1 MCLYIAA
8 HNIVLPNDA
17 VKALVGELILP
28 LYQSVKDDGFITGS
42 SDSKIKLIHQHVPDL
57 VYKSPGAR

>member
-1 MCLYIAA
+1 M
-8 HNIVLPNDA
+8 LPNDA